1 MNGII
6 VINKEKGYTSKDVT
20 SIIRKLFNTSKVGHA
35 GTLDPLATGVLVV
48 ALGTCLK
55 VLEYLTDEDKEYI
68 VTVGMGFLTDTLDL
82 EGKLIKE
89 DYDYKVDKEKLIEV
103 LKSFKGI
110 SKQEVPIYSAIR
122 VDGKKLYHYARNN
135 EEVELPVREIEI
147 KDIELLSFNSK
158 EFKFRV
164 VVSKGTY
171 IRSLVRDIGEKL
183 GIYCTMTDLERT
195 RQGEFTIEA
204 SSTLDDLKDNNY
216 KLFSIEKALTNF
228 LIVEV
233 DDYLEN
239 RILNGSIL
247 ENRYNEE
254 MVVFKN
260 KLDDILGIYKIY
272 DKDPSRIKP
281 IKILK

>member
-48 ALGTCLK
+48 ALETGLK